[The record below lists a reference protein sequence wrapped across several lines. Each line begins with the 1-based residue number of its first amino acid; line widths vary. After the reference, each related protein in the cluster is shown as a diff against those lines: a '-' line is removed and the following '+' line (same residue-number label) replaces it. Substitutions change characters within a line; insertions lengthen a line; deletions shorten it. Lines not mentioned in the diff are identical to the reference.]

1 MEEIRQLASKTLVTL
16 AAEGVPSAI
25 DAVMNNVDVMLLF
38 SVSDLRDLCFR
49 FCNSLNLCACHDCHQ
64 QVVIVDGIG
73 KPKLGE

>member
-38 SVSDLRDLCFR
+38 SVSDLRDLCIQI
-49 FCNSLNLCACHDCHQ
+49 L
-64 QVVIVDGIG
+64 
-73 KPKLGE
+73 